1 MTNIGDIIQPGE
13 AIPED
18 VTEMADRQSG
28 EDGWARWVRHD
39 SRDLW
44 EWWGGN
50 ESASAWRAQ
59 EFSCEG
65 SRSSALLVEQGQE
78 EDWAPF
84 WVLAV
89 REPEPAEHPVLA
101 LVKHYGAAQYTV
113 GHEGANLDRAKAD
126 RAATEGLELLAQIEA
141 ALTAPPAT
149 LSLPVVSPE
158 AVALAGMKSGIRWTR
173 NGERWV
179 SPEGFEHSLSFVL
192 KLEGTV
198 TVEYPP
204 PVPTLAEDVETVR
217 GALEAADALTALHR
231 IEAAL
236 TKDGAA

>member
-18 VTEMADRQSG
+18 VTELADRPPRS
-28 EDGWARWVRHD
+28 GWARWVRHD
-39 SRDLW
+39 SQDRWDWLMNPERASEWRVRDQV
-44 EWWGGN
+44 GG
-50 ESASAWRAQ
+50 
-59 EFSCEG
+59 
-65 SRSSALLVEQGQE
+65 RSSAGLVKEAQD

-84 WVLAV
+84 RVLAV

-113 GHEGANLDRAKAD
+113 GYQTASLDHSKAD
-126 RAATEGLELLAQIEA
+126 LVGAEGLELLAQIEA
-141 ALTAPPAT
+141 ALTAPPT
-149 LSLPVVSPE
+149 VLSLPVVSPE

-198 TVEYPP
+198 TVEYAPEP
-204 PVPTLAEDVETVR
+204 EPTLAEDVETVR

-231 IEAAL
+231 IETAL